1 MGYDEAS
8 PDGLSRMLDVSRR
21 SGSGGIQIDG
31 ARGRRAVF
39 VYGEADLH
47 DYQFASLCP
56 REKLLI
62 IS

>member
-1 MGYDEAS
+1 MS
-8 PDGLSRMLDVSRR
+8 V
-21 SGSGGIQIDG
+21 GGAGVGEIDG

-39 VYGEADLH
+39 VYGDADIH
-47 DYQFASLCP
+47 DYQFALFCP